1 MTEDHTTVAEEV
13 RKHIGEA
20 LSHNPTKNVYIYVIQ
35 DEETVLDYEDL
46 GIYHTGSNGIVTNRN
61 ISRLYCYRRW
71 QA

>member
-1 MTEDHTTVAEEV
+1 MTEDHTVVAEEV

-46 GIYHTGSNGIVTNRN
+46 GIYQDFTVTADGKPSFDPLPTRV
-61 ISRLYCYRRW
+61 L
-71 QA
+71 

>member
-46 GIYHTGSNGIVTNRN
+46 GIYPDYTVTADGKPSIDPLPTRV
-61 ISRLYCYRRW
+61 L
-71 QA
+71 

>member
-1 MTEDHTTVAEEV
+1 MTEDHTVVAEEV

-46 GIYHTGSNGIVTNRN
+46 GIYPDYTVTADGNPSFDPLPTRV
-61 ISRLYCYRRW
+61 L
-71 QA
+71 